1 MIRILVVCSGNIC
14 RSPTAEG
21 VLRQALDGAGVA
33 AHVESA
39 GTNGYHIGDGADPRA
54 VVAASRRGIDL
65 SAHTARRVRRGD
77 FTSFDMI
84 LACDNGHLSTL
95 ERLRPKKGTA
105 RLDLLMTYAAGS
117 PIGEVPD
124 PYYGDERDFEYA
136 LDLIEVA
143 AAGLVESLQAER

>member
-21 VLRQALDGAGVA
+21 VLRQALETAGVV

-54 VVAASRRGIDL
+54 VAAASRRGIDL
-65 SAHTARRVRRGD
+65 SAHAARRVTKTD
-77 FTSFDMI
+77 FRDFDLI

-95 ERLRPKKGTA
+95 ERLRPRTA
-105 RLDLLMTYAAGS
+105 AARVEMLMSYADGS
-117 PIGEVPD
+117 HVGEVPD
-124 PYYGDERDFEYA
+124 PYYGDERDFEHA

-143 AAGLVESLQAER
+143 AAGLAQSLQAER

>member
-54 VVAASRRGIDL
+54 VAAASRRGVDISDH
-65 SAHTARRVRRGD
+65 AARQVRKDD
-77 FTSFDMI
+77 FKSFDLI
-84 LACDNGHLSTL
+84 LACDNGHLSSL
-95 ERLRPKKGTA
+95 ERLRPKKAAA
-105 RLDLLMTYAAGS
+105 RLEMLMSFAADS
-117 PIGEVPD
+117 AVGEVPD
-124 PYYGDERDFEYA
+124 PYYGDERDFEFA
-136 LDLIEVA
+136 LDLIETA
-143 AAGLVESLQAER
+143 AAGLADTLKAEQ